1 MEKMNGVTNIKES
14 QSKARLV
21 IFEIA
26 HMISVPMSLTTV
38 IKLKVPDAI
47 WQNGLNIPLSA
58 SQILTRLRPHGG
70 GDAENLQRILRL
82 LVCYDIFTEH
92 LSSCGE
98 RKYSLAYVGKTLV
111 ADEEGLSYAAYI
123 LHHHQDALMR
133 AWPLVGKTVE
143 DPTIEPFKK
152 ANGEGAISYYTKRPE
167 TLDLT
172 HKALAG
178 ISVPLMRDILD
189 SYNGFH
195 GIETLV
201 DVGGSSGVTLQLIMQ
216 KYPNVRKGINFDLPD
231 MVACAPNIP
240 GVIHVGGDALESV
253 PCGDAIFMKWVLL
266 AWTDDECLKAMQNC
280 YKALP
285 VGGKLIACD
294 PVLPELTNESQ
305 RTKAL
310 LGGDIFIMT
319 MYRTKGK
326 HRTEQQFKELGISA
340 GFPHFRAVY
349 VDPYMP
355 ILEFQK

>member
-1 MEKMNGVTNIKES
+1 MEKMDGVTNVKES
-14 QSKARLV
+14 QSKARLA

-58 SQILTRLRPHGG
+58 SQILTRLCPHGG

-82 LVCYDIFTEH
+82 LVCYDIFAEH
-92 LSSCGE
+92 LSTC
-98 RKYSLAYVGKTLV
+98 
-111 ADEEGLSYAAYI
+111 
-123 LHHHQDALMR
+123 
-133 AWPLVGKTVE
+133 VE
-143 DPTIEPFKK
+143 DPTVEPFKK
-152 ANGEGAISYYTKRPE
+152 ANGEGAISYYMKRPE

-178 ISVPLMRDILD
+178 ITVPLMRDILD

-231 MVACAPNIP
+231 MWI
-240 GVIHVGGDALESV
+240 
-253 PCGDAIFMKWVLL
+253 LL

-285 VGGKLIACD
+285 MGGKLIVCD
-294 PVLPELTNESQ
+294 PVLPELTNENQ

-326 HRTEQQFKELGISA
+326 HRTEEQFKELGISA
-340 GFPHFRAVY
+340 GFSHFHAVY

-355 ILEFQK
+355 ILEFHK